1 MSQLSN
7 LSETAEAILAA
18 AVVAL
23 GARVPARQYIATGV
37 VAYDQCEQITCS
49 WVTPGLYIVDPFPA
63 QSRKPVR
70 CAAVLAADFILEST
84 RCMPVIQGDTVPDPA
99 DLTNAAEEVMADG
112 ETLMCA
118 LLTAAQSG
126 LLFGA
131 CRLYT
136 LGPAQP
142 YGPSGAVGAVR
153 IPLTVQMS
161 CTPADS

>member
-1 MSQLSN
+1 MSQPSN

-18 AVVAL
+18 SVIAL

-49 WVTPGLYIVDPFPA
+49 WITPGLYIVDPFPS

-70 CAAVLAADFILEST
+70 CAAVLAADFVLEST
-84 RCMPVIQGDTVPDPA
+84 RCLPVIQGDTFPDPA
-99 DLTNAAEEVMADG
+99 AITNAHEEVMADA
-112 ETLMCA
+112 EILMCS
-118 LLTAAQSG
+118 LLAQAQAG
-126 LLFGA
+126 TLFGA

-136 LGPAQP
+136 LGPATP
-142 YGPSGAVGAVR
+142 YGPSGAIGAVR
-153 IPLTVQMS
+153 IPLTVQMT